1 MQLSII
7 TVTTNTAT
15 YQKEIFRQNL
25 ASVNT
30 GWYGTDL
37 SRALPF
43 RGEGN
48 IEHLV
53 SDNGSTDDT
62 VAMIKKE
69 FPNVKVIENGK
80 NLGFGGGN
88 NTAFWKS
95 TGDFVLFLNPD
106 NIVRHGSLKVLYDYM
121 LAHPK
126 VGIVGPK
133 LVDQFGKLNKDAL
146 PRRFPKLFD
155 QICILLKI
163 NKLFPSCLNK
173 YLYADLDIN
182 KKQTVDSVRG
192 SFMFVRRELLD
203 KLGWGF
209 DPRYFIWFEDVDL
222 CREAWTNGY
231 KVVYNPSVE
240 CVDYVGQTFRNIS
253 SAQKRKWF
261 IASMIK
267 YFIKWPLF

>member
-1 MQLSII
+1 MRLSVI

-15 YQKEIFRQNL
+15 HQKDIFRQCL
-25 ASVNT
+25 ASVET
-30 GWYGTDL
+30 GWYGPDL

-48 IEHLV
+48 MEHFV

-62 VAMIKKE
+62 VQMVKTE

-88 NTAFWKS
+88 NVAFWKS
-95 TGDFVLFLNPD
+95 TGEFVLFLNPD
-106 NIVRHGSLKVLYDYM
+106 NIVRPGSLKVLYDYM

-133 LVDQFGKLNKDAL
+133 LVDQFGKINESAK
-146 PRRFPKLFD
+146 PRRFPKFFE
-155 QICILLKI
+155 QIVILLKLPHI
-163 NKLFPSCLNK
+163 FPRVLDE
-173 YLYADLDIN
+173 YAYKDMDME
-182 KKQTVDSVRG
+182 KKQEVDSVRG
-192 SFMFVRRELLD
+192 SFMFVRRKLLD
-203 KLGWGF
+203 GLGRAF

-222 CREAWTNGY
+222 CREAWIKGY

-240 CVDYVGQTFRNIS
+240 CVDYVGQTF
-253 SAQKRKWF
+253 KRLSFFKKQRWF
-261 IASMIK
+261 AASMFK
-267 YFIKWPLF
+267 YFYKWKK